1 MNTPQ
6 PTCPDCKTAM
16 IEGEVLYTP
25 NGAAHYPV
33 EWLEREP
40 PKGLSTSLKPSSK
53 YRRDVVSYRCPGCGL
68 LKDYAP

>member
-33 EWLEREP
+33 EWLEHAAE
-40 PKGLSTSLKPSSK
+40 KGLLESLKPSSN
-53 YRRDVVSYRCPGCGL
+53 YRRKLVSYRCPECGL
-68 LKDYAP
+68 LKDYAS